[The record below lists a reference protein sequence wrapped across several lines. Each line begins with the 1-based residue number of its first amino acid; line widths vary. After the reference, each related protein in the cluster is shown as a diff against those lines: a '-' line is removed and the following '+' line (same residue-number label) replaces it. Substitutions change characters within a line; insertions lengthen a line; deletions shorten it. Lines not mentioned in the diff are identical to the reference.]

1 MPTNSVI
8 AIKIT
13 LLKNKTLYGLLVIA
27 MMFLSSCTKDDPQG
41 LNSKTATLYHCT
53 SKSFEP
59 YICFDSLIT
68 DSRCPKPGVC
78 FWSGTAVI
86 KVNFHE
92 KDNVHTFKMS
102 LKGFPSIGYP
112 NDTAIAGYR
121 IVLID
126 LTPYLDFTV
135 PSQAS
140 DIRATFNIIQ

>member
-68 DSRCPKPGVC
+68 DSRCPKGAEC
-78 FWSGTAVI
+78 FWEGTALI
-86 KVNFHE
+86 KVSFHE
-92 KDNVHTFKMS
+92 KDKMYQFFMS
-102 LKGFPSIGYP
+102 LKGFPAVGHPS
-112 NDTAIAGYR
+112 DTIIDHYR
-121 IVLID
+121 ISFTD
-126 LTPYLDFTV
+126 LKPYPEINV
-135 PSQAS
+135 SQT
-140 DIRATFNIIQ
+140 DYQATFDISHE

>member
-1 MPTNSVI
+1 M
-8 AIKIT
+8 T
-13 LLKNKTLYGLLVIA
+13 LFKNKSFYRLILLTGIP
-27 MMFLSSCTKDDPQG
+27 FLLGCTKYK
-41 LNSKTATLYHCT
+41 LESINNNSATLYNCSSSST
-53 SKSFEP
+53 EP

-68 DSRCPKPGVC
+68 DRRCPKPGVC

-86 KVNFHE
+86 KVSFHE